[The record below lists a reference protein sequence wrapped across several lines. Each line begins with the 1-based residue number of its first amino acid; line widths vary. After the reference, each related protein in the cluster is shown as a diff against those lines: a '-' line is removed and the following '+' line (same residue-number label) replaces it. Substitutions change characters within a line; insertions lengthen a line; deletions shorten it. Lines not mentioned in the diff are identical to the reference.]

1 MAFQIHEKIDV
12 KLFEV
17 IVNKEGDFKNTSDS
31 VKVKLTVSSVAP
43 ENPRPVGLCKVTV
56 GKQ

>member
-1 MAFQIHEKIDV
+1 MHEKIDV